1 MHSSAL
7 RLVALLLTLA
17 PSAALLASPTAPV
30 RAAKAPV
37 RAVSCASLPAEA
49 PAPVPAV
56 FAGRRALLAGALVA
70 LAVPSTALAGD
81 LSDGDLSAPSAAQPL
96 EVATPLTISVMDVA
110 EAGAKKKTGPAARIK
125 ELQAKGGSATDK
137 ERKELKRLKQEEMCE
152 LLGKGC

>member
-37 RAVSCASLPAEA
+37 RTVSCASLPAEA

-70 LAVPSTALAGD
+70 LAAPSTALAGD
-81 LSDGDLSAPSAAQPL
+81 LSDGDLSAPSAAEPL